1 MRHGESKVSSKV
13 PPAAFQRVA
22 CRALLA
28 PKHSRALLQPRNPHA
43 FAGNACA
50 SPPLQAH
57 REGGGRSQFITNG
70 RSLSVTARAEATN
83 EGAECDSI
91 SEEARSSA
99 SSSAG
104 LRGGW
109 IEHAEGD
116 SDHSFAGPETN
127 PPTLEAPVHY
137 RLSAH
142 SMGVRRKT

>member
-57 REGGGRSQFITNG
+57 REGGGEEPIHHKWPLPERDRTRRSNKRGGRMRFHQRGSTEQCFLLGWVARRMDRTRRG
-70 RSLSVTARAEATN
+70 GQRSLVYRPGNKPSH
-83 EGAECDSI
+83 
-91 SEEARSSA
+91 
-99 SSSAG
+99 AG
-104 LRGGW
+104 
-109 IEHAEGD
+109 
-116 SDHSFAGPETN
+116 GPR
-127 PPTLEAPVHY
+127 P
-137 RLSAH
+137 LSALR
-142 SMGVRRKT
+142 SLDGCET